1 MTSDCLEFLTALAAP
16 YCHQLP
22 ERSQIVDGVTAAFCH
37 RCVGIHIGFLSGAV
51 AAFRPIHASRS
62 AWGVAFALIVVAAV
76 DAIGLT
82 SGPWGRSLSGAAGG
96 LGLGL
101 VAAPLVARRLM
112 PPTTTSENDGRVR
125 GMVAA
130 SLLGGG
136 VVSGAPEFGAPVL
149 ASVFALVGALA
160 LQFTLFTLGLGT
172 LIRHRRRLAG
182 VAFVAS
188 VATMGLLGH
197 A

>member
-1 MTSDCLEFLTALAAP
+1 MTSDCLEFMKGLAAP

-22 ERSQIVDGVTAAFCH
+22 ERSQVVDGVTAVFCH
-37 RCVGIHIGFLSGAV
+37 RCVGIHIGFLAGA
-51 AAFRPIHASRS
+51 AAAYRPTITSRWVFGLAVS
-62 AWGVAFALIVVAAV
+62 LIFVAAV
-76 DAIGLT
+76 DALGLT

-101 VAAPLVARRLM
+101 VAAPLVARRLV
-112 PPTTTSENDGRVR
+112 PPTTTPENDGRVQ
-125 GMVAA
+125 GLLAA

-136 VVSGAPEFGAPVL
+136 LVLGAPGSGVPVL
-149 ASVFALVGALA
+149 ASSFALAGVLA

-172 LIRHRRRLAG
+172 LVRHRRRLAG
-182 VAFVAS
+182 VALAAS